1 MTRRHAAP
9 RVRHPRVPASVVQ
22 APARPVLLVVAVA
35 VVVAALIGGCGN
47 PPSPGR
53 PSGSASADASGPLAS
68 GATPQPT
75 AWPGNAVLG
84 IIGLGTGDT
93 ELAKAVAD
101 FSEAVAAEDEVRMR
115 GAAIGLQNLISG
127 LSKDVDRIA
136 IYPPM
141 AGLVDQYRAA
151 FTPMQEG
158 ARQLQD
164 AIDAGDAKAVVSA
177 ISRITDGMRVYGQIR
192 APLSAW
198 VEQAIAQQRLLVK

>member
-9 RVRHPRVPASVVQ
+9 GVRHPRVPA
-22 APARPVLLVVAVA
+22 PVLLIVAVA
-35 VVVAALIGGCGN
+35 IVAALIGGCAN

-53 PSGSASADASGPLAS
+53 PSGSPSADASGPTGS

-84 IIGLGTGDT
+84 IVGLGAGDT

-101 FSEAVAAEDEVRMR
+101 FSEAVAAEDLVRMR
-115 GAAIGLQNLISG
+115 GAAGGLQNLIGG
-127 LSKDVDRIA
+127 LTKDVDRIA

-164 AIDAGDAKAVVSA
+164 AIDARDAQAIVSA
-177 ISRITDGMRVYGQIR
+177 TSRITEGMRVYGQIR

>member
-1 MTRRHAAP
+1 MTRRHAAF
-9 RVRHPRVPASVVQ
+9 RVRHPRVPISPVPAS
-22 APARPVLLVVAVA
+22 ARPFLLIVA
-35 VVVAALIGGCGN
+35 VVVAAMIAGCGN

-53 PSGSASADASGPLAS
+53 PSGSATADASGPPAS
-68 GATPQPT
+68 GASPQPT

-84 IIGLGTGDT
+84 IVGLGAGDT

-101 FSEAVAAEDEVRMR
+101 FSEAVAAEDLVRMR
-115 GAAIGLQNLISG
+115 GAAGGLQNLIGG
-127 LSKDVDRIA
+127 LSKEVDRIA

-151 FTPMQEG
+151 FTAMREG

-164 AIDAGDAKAVVSA
+164 AIDAGDANAIVSGT
-177 ISRITDGMRVYGQIR
+177 SRITDGMRLYGQIR

-198 VEQAIAQQRLLVK
+198 VEQAVTQQRLLVK

>member
-9 RVRHPRVPASVVQ
+9 RVRHPRVPGPV
-22 APARPVLLVVAVA
+22 RPVLLVVAVA
-35 VVVAALIGGCGN
+35 IVVAALMGACGN

-53 PSGSASADASGPLAS
+53 PSGSPSADSSGLSAS

-84 IIGLGTGDT
+84 IVGLGAGDT

-101 FSEAVAAEDEVRMR
+101 FSEAVAAEDLVRMR
-115 GAAIGLQNLISG
+115 GAAGGLQNLIGG
-127 LSKDVDRIA
+127 LTKDVDRIT

-151 FTPMQEG
+151 FTAMQEG

-164 AIDAGDAKAVVSA
+164 AIDAGNAQAIVSA
-177 ISRITDGMRVYGQIR
+177 TSRITDGMRLYGEIR

-198 VEQAIAQQRLLVK
+198 VEQAITQQRLYVK